1 MATSKNKYKA
11 VSDAALATVV
21 IVGRP
26 NVGKSTLFNRL
37 VGSRVALVDDQPGV
51 TRDRREGEGRLADA
65 SFRVVDTAGLEE
77 VLDDSLGGRMQRQT
91 EQALAEAS
99 LVLLLI
105 DARAGVTPL
114 DRHFADWLRRS
125 QRPVVLV
132 ANKCE
137 GRASDAGLYDA
148 YELGL
153 GDPLAISAEHGQ
165 GLAGLYDAIRP
176 CVDEAAALAAA
187 EEEAATAGEGGVL
200 QLAIVGRP
208 NVGKST
214 LVNALIGE
222 DRMLTGPEAGITRDA
237 ISVRWQHEGRE
248 IVLVDTA
255 GLRRRAR
262 VEAKLEKLSG
272 ADSLRAIRFA
282 QVVVVLLDATVML
295 ERQDLTIARY
305 VAEEGRALVV
315 AANKWDM
322 VEDRAEAVLRLR
334 ERLET
339 SLPQL
344 KGVPVVTLSALN
356 RGNLTG
362 LMAAAGTA
370 YEIWNKR
377 IPTAALNNWLR
388 SATERHPPPLASNKR
403 RIKLRYVTQAKARPP
418 RFILF
423 TSQPD
428 GMPDSYLRYLENDLR
443 ETFDLPG
450 TPIRIMMRKGE
461 NPYEP
466 KKKKRS

>member
-1 MATSKNKYKA
+1 MTAENSREMAARDS
-11 VSDAALATVV
+11 ALATVV

-37 VGSRVALVDDQPGV
+37 VGRRVALVDDRPGV
-51 TRDRREGEGRLADA
+51 TRDRREGEGKLADA
-65 SFRVVDTAGLEE
+65 RFRVIDTAGLEE
-77 VLDDSLGGRMQRQT
+77 AFDESLGARMRRQT
-91 EQALAEAS
+91 EQALEEAS
-99 LVLLLI
+99 VVLLMV

-125 QRPVVLV
+125 HRPVVLV

-137 GRASDAGLYDA
+137 GRAADGGLYDA

-153 GDPLAISAEHGQ
+153 GEPLAVSAEHGQ
-165 GLAGLYDAIRP
+165 GLAGLYEAIAP
-176 CVDEAAALAAA
+176 WVDAAAAAA
-187 EEEAATAGEGGVL
+187 AGDGGLSEDGEEGVL

-214 LVNALIGE
+214 LVNALVGE

-237 ISVRWQHEGRE
+237 IAVQWRHEGRE
-248 IVLVDTA
+248 IALVDTA

-262 VEAKLEKLSG
+262 VDGRLEQLSG
-272 ADSLRAIRFA
+272 ADSLKTIRFS
-282 QVVVVLLDATVML
+282 QVVVLLLDATMML

-322 VEDRAEAVLRLR
+322 VEDRGEAIKRLR

-356 RGNLTG
+356 RDNLQG
-362 LMAAAGTA
+362 LMAAAGSA

-388 SATERHPPPLASNKR
+388 SATTRHPPPLASNKR

-418 RFILF
+418 RFVLF

-443 ETFDLPG
+443 DAFDLPG
-450 TPIRIMMRKGE
+450 TPIRLMMRKGD
-461 NPYEP
+461 NPYRP
-466 KKKKRS
+466 KKS

>member
-1 MATSKNKYKA
+1 MTSKNSQDMAAK
-11 VSDAALATVV
+11 SGALATVV

-37 VGSRVALVDDQPGV
+37 VGRRVALVDDQPGV
-51 TRDRREGEGRLADA
+51 TRDRREGEGKLADA
-65 SFRVVDTAGLEE
+65 RFRVVDTAGLEE
-77 VLDDSLGGRMQRQT
+77 AFDESLSARMRRQT
-91 EQALAEAS
+91 EQALDEAS
-99 LVLLLI
+99 VVLLI
-105 DARAGVTPL
+105 VDARAGVMPL
-114 DRHFADWLRRS
+114 DHHFADWLRRS
-125 QRPVVLV
+125 RRPVVVV

-137 GRASDAGLYDA
+137 GRAADAGLYDA
-148 YELGL
+148 FELGL
-153 GDPLAISAEHGQ
+153 GEPLAVSAEHGQ
-165 GLAGLYDAIRP
+165 GLAGLYEAIAP
-176 CVDEAAALAAA
+176 YVDAAAAQAAA
-187 EEEAATAGEGGVL
+187 EDALGDDGEEGVL

-214 LVNALIGE
+214 LVNALVGE

-237 ISVRWQHEGRE
+237 IAVKWRHEGRE
-248 IVLVDTA
+248 IALVDTA

-262 VEAKLEKLSG
+262 VDGRLEQLSG
-272 ADSLRAIRFA
+272 ADSLKTIRFS
-282 QVVVVLLDATVML
+282 QVVVLLLDATMML
-295 ERQDLTIARY
+295 ERQDLAIARY

-315 AANKWDM
+315 AANKWDL
-322 VEDRAEAVLRLR
+322 VDDRSEAIKRLH

-356 RGNLTG
+356 RSNLKG
-362 LMAAAGTA
+362 LMAAAGDA
-370 YEIWNKR
+370 YEVWNKR

-388 SATERHPPPLASNKR
+388 AATERHPPPLASNKR

-418 RFILF
+418 RFVLF

-443 ETFDLPG
+443 EAFDLPG
-450 TPIRIMMRKGE
+450 TPIRLMMRKGD
-461 NPYEP
+461 NPYDR
-466 KKKKRS
+466 KKK

>member
-1 MATSKNKYKA
+1 MTSVDSQYMAANGT
-11 VSDAALATVV
+11 ALATVV

-37 VGSRVALVDDQPGV
+37 VGRQVALVDDQPGV
-51 TRDRREGEGRLADA
+51 TRDRREGEGKLADA

-77 VLDDSLGGRMQRQT
+77 AFDESLGARMRRQT
-91 EQALAEAS
+91 EQALDEAS
-99 LVLLLI
+99 VVLLVV
-105 DARAGVTPL
+105 DARAGITPL

-125 QRPVVLV
+125 RRPVVLV

-137 GRASDAGLYDA
+137 GRAADAGLYDA
-148 YELGL
+148 YEMGL
-153 GDPLAISAEHGQ
+153 GEPLAVSAEHGQ
-165 GLAGLYDAIRP
+165 GLAGLYEAIVP
-176 CVDEAAALAAA
+176 WVDAAAVTAAA
-187 EEEAATAGEGGVL
+187 RGEGDGSDDDAGVL

-214 LVNALIGE
+214 LVNALLGE

-237 ISVRWQHEGRE
+237 IAVQWRHDGRE
-248 IVLVDTA
+248 IALVDTA

-262 VEAKLEKLSG
+262 VDGRLEKMSG
-272 ADSLRAIRFA
+272 ADSLKAIRFA
-282 QVVVVLLDATVML
+282 QVVVLLLDATVML

-315 AANKWDM
+315 AANKWDL
-322 VEDRAEAVLRLR
+322 VGDRGAAIQQLR

-356 RGNLTG
+356 RSNLKG
-362 LMAAAGTA
+362 LMAAVVGA

-388 SATERHPPPLASNKR
+388 DVTERHPPPLAPNKR

-418 RFILF
+418 RFVMF

-428 GMPDSYLRYLENDLR
+428 ALPDSYLRYLENNLR
-443 ETFDLPG
+443 DAFDLPG
-450 TPIRIMMRKGE
+450 TPLRLMTRKGD
-461 NPYEP
+461 NPYDP
-466 KKKKRS
+466 KR